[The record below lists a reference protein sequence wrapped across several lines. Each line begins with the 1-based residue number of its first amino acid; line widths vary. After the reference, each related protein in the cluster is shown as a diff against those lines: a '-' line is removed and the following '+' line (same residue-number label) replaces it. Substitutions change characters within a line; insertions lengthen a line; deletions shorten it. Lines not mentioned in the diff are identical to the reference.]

1 MPLLQ
6 ITDAGGRQWEYILS
20 PQAQCTIGRAADNCV
35 ALDDP
40 RASRYHAHIKF
51 DAGAYVLVDGVFAG
65 AELKRSPNRV
75 LVNGRAQDEHRLRD
89 GDQITIGTSRL
100 IFAETEQETAPLKYE
115 EGRLGRTQLT
125 VSVNEVIR
133 EALHTS
139 ALPGLAKEELEV
151 LRRKADV
158 LALLYE
164 LSKTLG
170 SVFDLNTIFSKATE
184 IIFRVTP
191 ADRVVALLR
200 EGSADG
206 SDSAAL
212 LRPVAARLR
221 HEKLGQAGQMN
232 ISRTITNKVISERV
246 ALLTQDAAADEQF
259 ARVESIV
266 SQGVRSTICAPLV
279 TESGVHGALYADR
292 LDPFAHFT
300 RDDLELITAIA
311 AQTSV
316 AVETVRA
323 HERLAREEVARANY
337 SRFMPDYV
345 VRQLL
350 EHPESFQLGG
360 SNQVVTVLF
369 ADVRGFTRMAEQ
381 SAPERVVHLLNR
393 YFSAMTEIIF
403 AHGGTLD
410 KYMGDGL
417 MALFGAPTATPE
429 DATNALS
436 AAVAM
441 QRQLRQINA
450 YLRNANLREIDIGIG
465 LHTGVATVGYIG
477 SERRTEYTAIG
488 DTVNLAAR
496 LEQNAKAG
504 EILLSDAT
512 AQAARRIFPFKQREP
527 LTVKNRVQP
536 VPIYEV
542 EWRQADMTSADE

>member
-20 PQAQCTIGRAADNCV
+20 PQTPCTIGRAADNSV

-51 DAGAYVLVDGVFAG
+51 DAGAYVLVDGVMVG
-65 AELKRSPNRV
+65 AELKRSPNRA
-75 LVNGRAQDEHRLRD
+75 LVNGRTQDAHRLKD

-100 IFAETEQETAPLKYE
+100 IFAEAEQETAPLKYE

-125 VSVNEVIR
+125 VSVNDVIR
-133 EALHTS
+133 EALHTK
-139 ALPGLAKEELEV
+139 ALPVPAKEELEA

-200 EGSADG
+200 
-206 SDSAAL
+206 DSNATGDTVAA

-221 HEKLGQAGQMN
+221 HEKLGQAGRVN
-232 ISRTITNKVISERV
+232 ISRTITNKVINERV

-337 SRFMPDYV
+337 CRFMPDYV

-360 SNQVVTVLF
+360 TNQVVTVLF
-369 ADVRGFTRMAEQ
+369 ADVRGFTRLAEQ
-381 SAPERVVHLLNR
+381 AAPERIVQLLNR

-450 YLRNANLREIDIGIG
+450 YLRTSDLREIDIGIG

-496 LEQNAKAG
+496 LEQNAKPG
-504 EILLSDAT
+504 EILISDAT
-512 AQAARRIFPFKQREP
+512 AQAARHVFPFKQREP

-542 EWRQADMTSADE
+542 EWRQADVPAEE

>member
-200 EGSADG
+200 DGNASG
-206 SDSAAL
+206 SDSAAT

-337 SRFMPDYV
+337 CRFMPDYV

-360 SNQVVTVLF
+360 TNQVVTVLF

-450 YLRNANLREIDIGIG
+450 YLRSANLREIDIGIG